1 MCLCSVSRCA
11 GEAAVCSS
19 VCVLS
24 PDVEVKQPG
33 VGPAVFC
40 GLGLT
45 VGLLGVAAGTFFLI
59 KGNEC
64 S

>member
-1 MCLCSVSRCA
+1 MKLASTLYIV
-11 GEAAVCSS
+11 
-19 VCVLS
+19 VLFNVYFLF
-24 PDVEVKQPG
+24 PPADVEEQQQPG